1 MEGVRLCF
9 LRKSAETLENKRV
22 EFCAGAK
29 SAKSTQEDVKR
40 KGIDKV
46 EIKFGASVKLWV
58 QRGDFYPSPA
68 SREFEV

>member
-1 MEGVRLCF
+1 MLKRLKTKELSF
-9 LRKSAETLENKRV
+9 ARAQ
-22 EFCAGAK
+22 K

-58 QRGDFYPSPA
+58 QRRDFYPSPA